1 VKVLHWAAPVLLAAL
16 AWAVAPMPAEPVVV
30 PGVAPQS
37 PGQSAVEVPQVASP
51 PAIWDQ
57 PPAASGP
64 PAVGRLQIPNL
75 AIDAAVEPVLVD
87 AKGSMAVPSGPGRVG
102 WYSAG
107 PRPGAAGDAVL
118 DGHLDTAAGS
128 AVFARLGSLRPG
140 AAIVVLWGAGKSLHF
155 TVSSLRLY
163 DFDAHPDGLFATAG
177 PPRISLITC
186 AGRWDAQLGTY
197 RQRLVVEAVL
207 TRS

>member
-1 VKVLHWAAPVLLAAL
+1 VRVLHWAAPVLLAAL
-16 AWAVAPMPAEPVVV
+16 AWAVAPLPADPVAV
-30 PGVAPQS
+30 PGVIPVS
-37 PGQSAVEVPQVASP
+37 PVQSAVGLTPIASP
-51 PAIWDQ
+51 PAVWDQ
-57 PPAASGP
+57 PPAELGP
-64 PAVGRLQIPNL
+64 APVGRLQIPNL
-75 AIDAAVEPVLVD
+75 GIDAPVEPVLVD
-87 AKGSMAVPSGPGRVG
+87 AQGSMAVPSRPDRVG

-107 PRPGAAGDAVL
+107 PRPGVAGDAVL

-128 AVFARLGSLRPG
+128 AVFARLGSLHPG
-140 AAIVVLWGAGKSLHF
+140 AAVLVVWGAGKLLHF

-197 RQRLVVEAVL
+197 RQRLVVEAVP
-207 TRS
+207 TQS

>member
-1 VKVLHWAAPVLLAAL
+1 FFLCGPTQVTAAGCPAGGTQVGAAKPLVAGAASSDVTAATSAAGRYCWRTEYTPDAVSQGVYLAATHTNATSECFTVAAAPA
-16 AWAVAPMPAEPVVV
+16 
-30 PGVAPQS
+30 

-51 PAIWDQ
+51 PAVWDQ

-118 DGHLDTAAGS
+118 
-128 AVFARLGSLRPG
+128 
-140 AAIVVLWGAGKSLHF
+140 
-155 TVSSLRLY
+155 
-163 DFDAHPDGLFATAG
+163 
-177 PPRISLITC
+177 
-186 AGRWDAQLGTY
+186 
-197 RQRLVVEAVL
+197 
-207 TRS
+207 

>member
-1 VKVLHWAAPVLLAAL
+1 MKVLHWAAPVLLAAL
-16 AWAVAPMPAEPVVV
+16 AWAVAPMPAEPVAVTGV
-30 PGVAPQS
+30 PPLS

-75 AIDAAVEPVLVD
+75 GIDAAVEPVLVD

-107 PRPGAAGDAVL
+107 PRPGARRAPTG
-118 DGHLDTAAGS
+118 
-128 AVFARLGSLRPG
+128 
-140 AAIVVLWGAGKSLHF
+140 
-155 TVSSLRLY
+155 
-163 DFDAHPDGLFATAG
+163 
-177 PPRISLITC
+177 
-186 AGRWDAQLGTY
+186 GRT
-197 RQRLVVEAVL
+197 
-207 TRS
+207 T

>member
-1 VKVLHWAAPVLLAAL
+1 MNVCVAVPRSGLVRLRAHVVAGTLRSLGASADGRRWWDAPL
-16 AWAVAPMPAEPVVV
+16 
-30 PGVAPQS
+30 S

-75 AIDAAVEPVLVD
+75 GIDAAVEPVLVD

-177 PPRISLITC
+177 PPRI
-186 AGRWDAQLGTY
+186 
-197 RQRLVVEAVL
+197 
-207 TRS
+207 